1 MSLSQITKRFIN
13 DERGV
18 TAVEYAILGV
28 AISAIILAAV
38 ANDST
43 LGTAISNA
51 MTQIS
56 TNITSANTGG

>member
-1 MSLSQITKRFIN
+1 MSFSQIAKRFIN

-43 LGTAISNA
+43 LGTAISDA
-51 MTQIS
+51 MTQIAA
-56 TNITSANTGG
+56 NIGTANTGG